1 MEQQENQHEYHTDT
15 EDPQKYK
22 QKRFSTVHRNFENS
36 EDFKDF
42 KISQLSLQRNTKI
55 SFKETG

>member
-42 KISQLSLQRNTKI
+42 KISH
-55 SFKETG
+55 